1 MEANNISK
9 SIKFRNNT
17 YLDTSS
23 IVHNKINLKDI
34 INKRMYGY
42 QDTSASDVKEL
53 LRKKIAY
60 GSSLCTTNNESIV
73 FSGGWSGINFGV
85 TLYSQTGDTRHAI
98 WFSTSGIYLGR
109 QYNGNYEYYQIP
121 MNKL

>member
-1 MEANNISK
+1 MSK

-23 IVHNKINLKDI
+23 IAHNKTNLKDI

-42 QDTSASDVKEL
+42 QDTSASDIKEL

-60 GSSLCTTNNESIV
+60 GSSLCTLTNESVV
-73 FSGGWSGINFGV
+73 FSGGWSGISFGL
-85 TLYSQTGDTRHAI
+85 TLYSQTGDTKHAI
-98 WFSTSGIYLGR
+98 WFSTS
-109 QYNGNYEYYQIP
+109 
-121 MNKL
+121 